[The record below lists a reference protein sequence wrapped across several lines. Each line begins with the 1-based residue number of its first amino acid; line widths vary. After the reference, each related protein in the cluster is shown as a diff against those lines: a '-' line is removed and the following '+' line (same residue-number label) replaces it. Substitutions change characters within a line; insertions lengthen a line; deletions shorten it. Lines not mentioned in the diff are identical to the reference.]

1 MHAARVTRTWLAE
14 VLAAGG
20 ALVMFLALVPGVAS
34 AQENHRGVPNVVCDE
49 DTPQAAFSD
58 RASADDVH
66 LRGID
71 CVAAMDIAEGS
82 EGAYWPNVGV
92 TRGQMASFIARTL
105 EAANYQLPE
114 SSDQG
119 FEDIAGTEHEAR
131 INQLAEIGVVEGRS
145 AERYEPRLLVNR
157 AQMASYI
164 VRAVSWA
171 DATEYGAVAGNHFP
185 DTEGNVHTANV
196 SAGYE
201 LWLFEGVA
209 PGAYQPGDTVE
220 RDQMATF
227 LTRALDFIH
236 PNRDT
241 GSNLTYLVAPQE
253 AMEATIGQP
262 VAYEIVQRYDNK
274 PLTGPV
280 DIALFPCSLVDG
292 TDLPLTMSD
301 LDTDELADGIATS
314 NTGAAHFSGV
324 NGIPTVDRPA
334 YVNDAEPDAEG
345 RIEFTLAAAS
355 SDCTVAVAFGDRA
368 PADELRLD
376 AANRPVSPHGHGV
389 VSWAPAD
396 DDGGPDVIGETG
408 TATVASDDFPSLGG
422 DTALLRD
429 VRTGTHDGFDRVVL
443 EFEGD
448 DPPSYQI
455 GYIDPPVL
463 EDGSG
468 NEVHVEGS
476 AFLEV
481 RATPAAGYDPL
492 NDAEETYLG
501 PDRFAP
507 AGIVAVQ
514 ELVEIGDFE
523 SNLGW
528 VLGLDHEAEFA
539 VEILQDPL
547 RIVVDVVH
555 ADA

>member
-1 MHAARVTRTWLAE
+1 MHATRFTRAWLTKL
-14 VLAAGG
+14 LAAGG
-20 ALVMFLALVPGVAS
+20 ALAMLIALVPGTAS
-34 AQENHRGVPNVVCDE
+34 AQENHRGVPNAVCDE
-49 DTPQAAFSD
+49 GTPQAAFSD
-58 RASADDVH
+58 RASADEVH
-66 LRGID
+66 RRSID

-82 EGAYWPNVGV
+82 EGAYWPDAGV

-105 EAANYQLPE
+105 ESAGHELPAPT
-114 SSDQG
+114 DQG

-145 AERYEPRLLVNR
+145 ADRYEPRPHVNR

-164 VRAVSWA
+164 VRAVGWA
-171 DATEYGAVAGNHFP
+171 HGADYGAVGGNHFA
-185 DTEGNVHTANV
+185 DAAGNVHAGNI

-201 LWLFEGVA
+201 LWLFEGVT
-209 PGAYQPGDTVE
+209 PGVYQPDETVE

-227 LTRALDFIH
+227 LTRALDFAH

-241 GSNLTYLVAPQE
+241 GSNLTYLVTPQE
-253 AMEATIGQP
+253 PLEQQPGQTATF
-262 VAYEIVQRYDNK
+262 EIVQRYDDK
-274 PLTGPV
+274 PLGPV

-301 LDTDELADGIATS
+301 DNGDALADGIAAS
-314 NTGAAHFSGV
+314 DTGAAHVSSV
-324 NGIPTVDRPA
+324 NGIPTVDQPG
-334 YVNDAEPDAEG
+334 YVNGAQPSAEG
-345 RIEFTLAAAS
+345 TIEFTLDAAS

-368 PADELRLD
+368 PADQIRLD
-376 AANRPVSPHGHGV
+376 AADRPANPYGHGV
-389 VSWAPAD
+389 ASWGPAD
-396 DDGGPDVIGETG
+396 GDGGPDAIGEAG
-408 TATVASDDFPSLGG
+408 TATVQSPDFPSLDG

-429 VRTGTHDGFDRVVL
+429 VRSSAHDGFDRVVF

-448 DPPSYQI
+448 DVPSHRI
-455 GYIDPPVL
+455 GYIDPPVT

-468 NEVHVEGS
+468 NEVAVEGN

-492 NDAEETYLG
+492 SDGAEETYLG

-507 AGIVAVQ
+507 AGTAALE
-514 ELVEIGDFE
+514 ELVEVGDFE
-523 SNLGW
+523 ANLAW
-528 VLGLDHEAEFA
+528 VLGVDREADFA
-539 VEILQDPL
+539 VGVLQDPL

>member
-1 MHAARVTRTWLAE
+1 
-14 VLAAGG
+14 
-20 ALVMFLALVPGVAS
+20 MFLALVPATAS

-58 RASADDVH
+58 RASADEVH
-66 LRGID
+66 RRSID

-82 EGAYWPNVGV
+82 EGAYWPDAGV
-92 TRGQMASFIARTL
+92 TRGQMASFIARML
-105 EAANYQLPE
+105 EAAGHELPE
-114 SSDQG
+114 PSDQG
-119 FEDIAGTEHEAR
+119 FEDIAGNEHEAR

-145 AERYEPRLLVNR
+145 AERYEPRPMVDR
-157 AQMASYI
+157 DQMASFI

-171 DATEYGAVAGNHFP
+171 HGADYGAVGGNHFA
-185 DTEGNVHTANV
+185 DTVGNVHAANA
-196 SAGYE
+196 STGYE
-201 LWLFEGVA
+201 LWLFEGVT
-209 PGAYQPGDTVE
+209 PGVYQPDVTVE

-241 GSNLTYLVAPQE
+241 GSNLTYMVTPQE
-253 AMEATIGQP
+253 PFEQESGQP
-262 VAYEIVQRYDNK
+262 ATFEIVQRYDNK

-301 LDTDELADGIATS
+301 DDGDALADGIATS
-314 NTGAAHFSGV
+314 NTGAAHISAV
-324 NGIPTVDRPA
+324 NGLPTVDQPT
-334 YVNDAEPDAEG
+334 YLNGIQPNAEG
-345 RIEFTLAAAS
+345 TIGFTLDADA

-368 PADELRLD
+368 PADEIRLD
-376 AANRPVSPHGHGV
+376 AVDRPANPYGHGV
-389 VSWAPAD
+389 ASWGPAD
-396 DDGGPDVIGETG
+396 GDGGPDVIGATSTET
-408 TATVASDDFPSLGG
+408 VESDDFPSLAG

-429 VRTGTHDGFDRVVL
+429 VRTSGHDGFDRVVF

-448 DPPSYQI
+448 DPPSHRV
-455 GYIDPPVL
+455 GYIDPPVT

-468 NEVHVEGS
+468 TEVDVEGN
-476 AFLEV
+476 AFLDV

-492 NDAEETYLG
+492 SEDAEETYLG
-501 PDRFAP
+501 PNRISP
-507 AGIVAVQ
+507 AGTTAVQ
-514 ELVEIGDFE
+514 ELVETGDFE
-523 SNLGW
+523 SNLAW
-528 VLGLDHEAEFA
+528 VLGIDREAEFA
-539 VEILQDPL
+539 VEVLQDPL